1 MHLELDTGM
10 SRQGVGAAEL
20 DSILENLKQRG
31 STSPLRI
38 DGLMTHLFAAD
49 ESDGEVTRAQF
60 AELERLTTRVRQAGF
75 TPTWL
80 NVGNSA
86 AVLSGEGIE
95 ILREICN
102 RNEMKAMARPGLAIY
117 GLGPEFA
124 PDEPEAVARLRGE
137 LQRVL
142 EWKTEVVSVREI
154 AAGSVVGYNGTFVA
168 TEPMRL
174 ALLAVG
180 YADGLKRALS
190 NRGWVLVRGEKAPIV
205 GRVSMD
211 QTVVDVTGIATGIA
225 EVAVGDEVVLLGR
238 QAEGDFSQEICV
250 EDHAAWG
257 GTVTW
262 EVFTSIGARVERR
275 AV

>member
-1 MHLELDTGM
+1 
-10 SRQGVGAAEL
+10 
-20 DSILENLKQRG
+20 
-31 STSPLRI
+31 
-38 DGLMTHLFAAD
+38 
-49 ESDGEVTRAQF
+49 
-60 AELERLTTRVRQAGF
+60 
-75 TPTWL
+75 
-80 NVGNSA
+80 
-86 AVLSGEGIE
+86 
-95 ILREICN
+95 
-102 RNEMKAMARPGLAIY
+102 
-117 GLGPEFA
+117 
-124 PDEPEAVARLRGE
+124 
-137 LQRVL
+137 
-142 EWKTEVVSVREI
+142 
-154 AAGSVVGYNGTFVA
+154 
-168 TEPMRL
+168 
-174 ALLAVG
+174 VG